1 MTGQGKRG
9 RAITLTLFP
18 LVAVLALGVRHGDM
32 AAPAYAAAPAQPL
45 ALPAPPANG
54 EMGFIFTHFAPAIY
68 QGKDDCPEGPAA
80 TLRENY
86 LQTQAPV
93 ERLRLLE
100 KPNEKELTTRWT
112 SYAFGPEG
120 INICT
125 HPDKF
130 DRPPQR
136 TVQGKIAQGLNLDDD
151 AGDGSSASDECG
163 HDNFTSPTGATGID
177 NQMWRAMGCVRTWR
191 GVDGTGGDIV
201 RGLTQFLV
209 SGEHT
214 QVLLLTGVDSL
225 QDDPDVTVIYANSED
240 RAVVDSRQNF
250 IPGASYTVVDNPRHR
265 NVLKGRIV
273 GGVLMTAPQ
282 QIRLRQT
289 WGQGSE
295 RDIRGARTEWDLA
308 KGRLNLAFQPD
319 GSLKGIV
326 GGYQPIWNIMASAS
340 VGGEG
345 AATTAG
351 YDCAAMYAALK
362 KLADGDRDP
371 KTGQCRRISSG
382 LEAVAVPAF
391 VNDRLPETKVAR
403 K

>member
-1 MTGQGKRG
+1 MPSPR
-9 RAITLTLFP
+9 
-18 LVAVLALGVRHGDM
+18 LAALC
-32 AAPAYAAAPAQPL
+32 AAAFLAPMAQAQTAP
-45 ALPAPPANG
+45 LPAPPANG
-54 EMGFIFTHFAPAIY
+54 EMGFVFTHFAPAIH
-68 QGKDDCPEGPAA
+68 QGAQDCPDGLAA

-86 LQTQAPV
+86 LQSQAPA

-100 KPNEKELTTRWT
+100 KPNEPELTRRWT
-112 SYAFGPEG
+112 GYAFGPQG
-120 INICT
+120 TNICT
-125 HPDKF
+125 HPALF

-136 TVQGKIAQGLNLDDD
+136 MVQGKVAQGLDLDDGAD
-151 AGDGSSASDECG
+151 AEGCG
-163 HDNFTSPTGATGID
+163 HEAFTSPTGQAGVD

-201 RGLTQFLV
+201 RGLTQFLI

-225 QDDPDVTVIYANSED
+225 SDDPDVTVIYANSED
-240 RAVVDSRQNF
+240 RAIVDSKQNF
-250 IPGASYTVVDNPRHR
+250 TPGASYTVVANARHR

-273 GGVLMTAPQ
+273 GGVLLTDPAH
-282 QIRLRQT
+282 IRLRQS

-295 RDIRGARTEWDLA
+295 RDIRGKRTEWDLA
-308 KGRLNLAFQPD
+308 KARLRLAFQPD
-319 GSLKGIV
+319 GSLKGLV
-326 GGYQPIWNIMASAS
+326 GGYQPIWNVMASAS
-340 VGGEG
+340 IGGEG

-371 KTGQCRRISSG
+371 VTGQCRRISSG

-391 VNDRLPETKVAR
+391 VNDMPTATKVAQQ
-403 K
+403 

>member
-1 MTGQGKRG
+1 MQSHKI
-9 RAITLTLFP
+9 AALCA
-18 LVAVLALGVRHGDM
+18 VAFLI
-32 AAPAYAAAPAQPL
+32 PCAQAETT

-54 EMGFIFTHFAPAIY
+54 EMGFVFTHFAPAIY
-68 QGKDDCPEGPAA
+68 QGAADCPDGPVA

-86 LQTQAPV
+86 LQTQAPA

-100 KPNEKELTTRWT
+100 KPNEKELTSRWT
-112 SYAFGPEG
+112 GYAFGPQG
-120 INICT
+120 TNICT
-125 HPDKF
+125 HPAMF

-136 TVQGKIAQGLNLDDD
+136 TVQGKVAQGLDLDEGAD
-151 AGDGSSASDECG
+151 AQGCG
-163 HDNFTSPTGATGID
+163 HEPFTSPAGQNGVD

-201 RGLTQFLV
+201 KGLTQFLI

-225 QDDPDVTVIYANSED
+225 SDDPDVTVIYANSED
-240 RAVVDSRQNF
+240 RAVVDSKQTF
-250 IPGASYTVVDNPRHR
+250 MPDASYTIVANAQHR

-273 GGVLMTAPQ
+273 GGVLLTDPAH
-282 QIRLRQT
+282 IRLRQT

-295 RDIRGARTEWDLA
+295 RDIRGKRTEYDMA
-308 KGRLNLAFQPD
+308 RARLRLTFQPD
-319 GSLKGIV
+319 GSLKGLV
-326 GGYQPIWNIMASAS
+326 GGYQRIWNVMASAS
-340 VGGEG
+340 IGGEG

-371 KTGQCRRISSG
+371 ATGQCRRISSAM
-382 LEAVAVPAF
+382 EASAIPAF
-391 VNDRLPETKVAR
+391 VNDTPPATKVAQQ
-403 K
+403 

>member
-1 MTGQGKRG
+1 MNRQAMGARG
-9 RAITLTLFP
+9 WMLAP
-18 LVAVLALGVRHGDM
+18 L
-32 AAPAYAAAPAQPL
+32 AAAML
-45 ALPAPPANG
+45 ACLPGNARAAADADLPAPPANG
-54 EMGFIFTHFAPAIY
+54 EMGFVFSHFAPAIY
-68 QGKDDCPEGPAA
+68 QGKEDCPDGPVT

-86 LQTQAPV
+86 LQTQAPA
-93 ERLRLLE
+93 ERLRLID
-100 KPNEKELTTRWT
+100 KANAQELTARWT
-112 SYAFGPEG
+112 GYAFGPDN

-136 TVQGKIAQGLNLDDD
+136 MVQGGIAQGLNLDDD
-151 AGDGSSASDECG
+151 DGDGSSVPGDCA
-163 HDNFTSPTGATGID
+163 HQNFTGPAGEHGVD

-201 RGLTQFLV
+201 RGLTQFLI

-214 QVLLLTGVDSL
+214 QLLLLTGVDSL
-225 QDDPDVTVIYANSED
+225 ADDPDVTVIYANSED

-250 IPGASYTVVDNPRHR
+250 VPGASYTVVDNAAHR

-273 GGVLMTAPQ
+273 GGVLMTDPAH
-282 QIRLRQT
+282 IRLRQT

-295 RDIRGARTEWDLA
+295 RDIRGARTEWDLDR
-308 KGRLNLAFQPD
+308 GRLRLAFQPD
-319 GSLKGIV
+319 GSLKGLV

-351 YDCAAMYAALK
+351 YDCAAMYAALR

-371 KTGQCRRISSG
+371 ATGQCRRISSA
-382 LEAVAVPAF
+382 LEAVAIPAF
-391 VNDRLPETKVAR
+391 VNDRAPSIKVAGQ
-403 K
+403 